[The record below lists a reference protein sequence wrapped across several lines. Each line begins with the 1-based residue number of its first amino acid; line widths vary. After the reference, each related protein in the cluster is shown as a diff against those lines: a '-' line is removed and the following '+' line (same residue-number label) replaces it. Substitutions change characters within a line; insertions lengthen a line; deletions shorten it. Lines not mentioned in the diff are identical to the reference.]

1 MKIIIARKCEYKI
14 QYHFPQKLLWPIIWK
29 FCANIMSSDTNIK
42 FLFLFW
48 IFIIFLAFNGSWRYR
63 SNRCVVRNVRP
74 RKNKSDVRR
83 TIKKI
88 FVQTN
93 TVYQWSISQFS
104 SIDITKRY
112 SIEIASH
119 QRKRSGKY
127 LKVDFRSKLNPE

>member
-1 MKIIIARKCEYKI
+1 MIFEKRKYWCKDFKSWIQNTIWTIKIDLCQHNE
-14 QYHFPQKLLWPIIWK
+14 LWWHK
-29 FCANIMSSDTNIK
+29 YDFN
-42 FLFLFW
+42 FFW
-48 IFIIFLAFNGSWRYR
+48 TFNYFLAFNGSWRYR
-63 SNRCVVRNVRP
+63 SNRCVVCNVRP

-104 SIDITKRY
+104 SIDIAKRY

-127 LKVDFRSKLNPE
+127 LKVDFWSKLNPK